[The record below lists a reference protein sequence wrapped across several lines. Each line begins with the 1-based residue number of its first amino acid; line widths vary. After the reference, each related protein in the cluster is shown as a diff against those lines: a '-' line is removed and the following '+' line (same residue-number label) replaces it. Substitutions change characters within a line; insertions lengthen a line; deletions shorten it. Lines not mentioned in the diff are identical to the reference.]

1 MARVEAGGQV
11 SAPLAF
17 PPLSARAQFMAAVS
31 EAAGVVWDVL
41 APGAPRAELLTPE
54 EAAAELRCS
63 PSAIRKMCGS
73 GQIKASRVGKLWRVS
88 RAELEKLKARR

>member
-1 MARVEAGGQV
+1 
-11 SAPLAF
+11 
-17 PPLSARAQFMAAVS
+17 MAAVS
-31 EAAGVVWDVL
+31 EAAGVLWDVL

-54 EAAAELRCS
+54 EAAAELRVS
-63 PSAIRKMCGS
+63 ESAVTKLCGS